1 VVKLPSACIW
11 RKGKDVVTSRVVL
24 RFGNERYRAAV
35 SLAQVD
41 ERSDGNGGVR
51 KNSSVFG
58 KRIGARYGQ
67 VPRTSQWVDAMSLPE
82 RRPHCPFTLAPFLN
96 ASQPPHRVVGRVAA
110 WSKVIRSTTVMGS
123 EPNGIFAPQ
132 HSVKS
137 FANSFAILLQTLL
150 PQSRLLTGCK
160 TSGID
165 SLYYT

>member
-35 SLAQVD
+35 SLPKVD

-67 VPRTSQWVDAMSLPE
+67 VPRTSQWVDAVSLPK
-82 RRPHCPFTLAPFLN
+82 RRPHCPFTLTPFLVYGLTIQTTN
-96 ASQPPHRVVGRVAA
+96 ETRYLKPASETRFV
-110 WSKVIRSTTVMGS
+110 TGS
-123 EPNGIFAPQ
+123 PITF
-132 HSVKS
+132 
-137 FANSFAILLQTLL
+137 LQ
-150 PQSRLLTGCK
+150 
-160 TSGID
+160 
-165 SLYYT
+165 